1 MPPVSV
7 VGGFGAI
14 EVGNEVVLLQRCT
27 QRKYKESTVQRL
39 SPVPARSVRGSLR
52 ADVTDVVLV
61 ESGQTAPTQLD
72 ASQVEADDVSMDAH
86 GAKREGSPPTAA
98 AMKRANAGPSPAS
111 KSKSFGNGNFVELY
125 TGGVVTVGT
134 TPWLLLLL

>member
-27 QRKYKESTVQRL
+27 QQKYKESTVQRL

-61 ESGQTAPTQLD
+61 ESGETAPTQLD
-72 ASQVEADDVSMDAH
+72 ESQVEADDVSMDAH
-86 GAKREGSPPTAA
+86 GPNWKVLRRLLRLPSVLMRILAQPPRASP
-98 AMKRANAGPSPAS
+98 S
-111 KSKSFGNGNFVELY
+111 
-125 TGGVVTVGT
+125 
-134 TPWLLLLL
+134 WQW